1 MCLGA
6 NSLQRNLSMGYGQP
20 TTKLEPIPA
29 LERILNDINRPY
41 KRNVTHLHGWQFFML
56 ADHLEQLIL
65 CSRLRADGTR
75 PGGHP
80 KKKYKVDHYH
90 HLYFCLK

>member
-1 MCLGA
+1 
-6 NSLQRNLSMGYGQP
+6 
-20 TTKLEPIPA
+20 
-29 LERILNDINRPY
+29 
-41 KRNVTHLHGWQFFML
+41 ML